1 MIVLAARP
9 GVGKTAFAL
18 NIALNAAL
26 GIGDPNGKPHPV
38 AIFSLEMGYME
49 LVERLICSQAEI
61 DSRELR
67 KGNYMPQKL
76 QRDIEPIYPG
86 PHLHR
91 RHFRLEH
98 PGAAR
103 PLQAAFQPT
112 EAGRQVAG
120 PDRDRLLAADGS
132 AHRKGGGGDN
142 RQAEVAQIS
151 RGLKTLA
158 KELHCPVLALSQ
170 LSREPAK
177 GDSRPRLHHLRESG
191 AIEQDADIV
200 AFLHPDMEEEG
211 KVWLYIDKHRAG
223 STADIPLSFR
233 KQFTRY
239 YEYTTREEPSMA
251 TKLPSPVL
259 FLESVGELSVRAVK
273 RLVNFLLDVLATIG
287 GVFVMCGRII
297 ALFPKALKNPGE
309 VMKQAMHLGVSSM
322 PLIFVTSLFVGMVAA
337 VSAKYQFRNVVPLK
351 YLGTSVTKMVLLEL
365 GPVIT
370 ALVMSGRIGSS
381 IAAQI
386 ATMKEKEEIDAMVVL
401 DLNPLR
407 YLAAPRI
414 LVGFFAMPV
423 LTAIS
428 CFLSIVAPGA
438 SACWVWES
446 PATRSCPA
454 HACFSR
460 PTTSSSA
467 KSRASC
473 SAC

>member
-1 MIVLAARP
+1 MSDPRLGLPRSDEAERSVLGGILRDYRVLDDLISEIDPSDFYAERHRSIFEAMRQLSQEQTPVDLVTLTERLRRDKRLEPVGGDAYLMDLADSVVSAAGISAHAKIVRDKALLRALIESSRKINELAFEDSEDTAVVLDRAATEILQVSNRRAAHKVMPIKDLIHDTLQNIANYGEGLLGTPTGYHQIDETLRGLRPHAMIVLAARP

-76 QRDIEPIYPG
+76 QRDIEPIYQAPIFIDDTSG
-86 PHLHR
+86 LNILELR
-91 RHFRLEH
+91 ARCKRLASQLKQE
-98 PGAAR
+98 GKSLDLIVIDY
-103 PLQAAFQPT
+103 LQLMEAPT
-112 EAGRQVAG
+112 G
-120 PDRDRLLAADGS
+120 
-132 AHRKGGGGDN
+132 KGGGGDN

-239 YEYTTREEPSMA
+239 YEYTTREEP
-251 TKLPSPVL
+251 
-259 FLESVGELSVRAVK
+259 EYG
-273 RLVNFLLDVLATIG
+273 
-287 GVFVMCGRII
+287 
-297 ALFPKALKNPGE
+297 
-309 VMKQAMHLGVSSM
+309 
-322 PLIFVTSLFVGMVAA
+322 
-337 VSAKYQFRNVVPLK
+337 Y
-351 YLGTSVTKMVLLEL
+351 
-365 GPVIT
+365 
-370 ALVMSGRIGSS
+370 
-381 IAAQI
+381 
-386 ATMKEKEEIDAMVVL
+386 
-401 DLNPLR
+401 
-407 YLAAPRI
+407 
-414 LVGFFAMPV
+414 
-423 LTAIS
+423 
-428 CFLSIVAPGA
+428 
-438 SACWVWES
+438 
-446 PATRSCPA
+446 
-454 HACFSR
+454 
-460 PTTSSSA
+460 
-467 KSRASC
+467 
-473 SAC
+473 

>member
-1 MIVLAARP
+1 
-9 GVGKTAFAL
+9 
-18 NIALNAAL
+18 
-26 GIGDPNGKPHPV
+26 
-38 AIFSLEMGYME
+38 
-49 LVERLICSQAEI
+49 
-61 DSRELR
+61 
-67 KGNYMPQKL
+67 
-76 QRDIEPIYPG
+76 
-86 PHLHR
+86 
-91 RHFRLEH
+91 
-98 PGAAR
+98 
-103 PLQAAFQPT
+103 
-112 EAGRQVAG
+112 
-120 PDRDRLLAADGS
+120 
-132 AHRKGGGGDN
+132 
-142 RQAEVAQIS
+142 
-151 RGLKTLA
+151 
-158 KELHCPVLALSQ
+158 
-170 LSREPAK
+170 
-177 GDSRPRLHHLRESG
+177 
-191 AIEQDADIV
+191 
-200 AFLHPDMEEEG
+200 
-211 KVWLYIDKHRAG
+211 
-223 STADIPLSFR
+223 
-233 KQFTRY
+233 
-239 YEYTTREEPSMA
+239 MA

-428 CFLSIVAPGA
+428 CFLSIVGA
-438 SACWVWES
+438 WGVSVLGLGITSYTFLSGTRLFFS
-446 PATRSCPA
+446 PYDIFVCEIKGFVFGMLISLLGYYHGIQASGGAKGVGEATMKSVV
-454 HACFSR
+454 
-460 PTTSSSA
+460 SSSVMILLFDFLIA
-467 KSRASC
+467 FLLLPQTGT
-473 SAC
+473 